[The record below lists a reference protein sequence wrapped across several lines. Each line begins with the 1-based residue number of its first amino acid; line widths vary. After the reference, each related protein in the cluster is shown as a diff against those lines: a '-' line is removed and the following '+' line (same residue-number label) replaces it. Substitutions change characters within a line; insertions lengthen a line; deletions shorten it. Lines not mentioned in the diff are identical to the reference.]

1 MFEEIKHI
9 KAGKKDLRSFGV
21 MIGIIFLLIA
31 GFLIYKDKESFQM
44 LLYIAGSFIG
54 LGLLI
59 PILLKPIYIL
69 WMAFAIILGWIMTR
83 LILSLLFYVIIT
95 PIGVILK
102 IIGKD
107 SLELKKQA
115 VKESYWN
122 QRDKNLEKNQN
133 YEKQF

>member
-107 SLELKKQA
+107 SLELKKQS

>member
-59 PILLKPIYIL
+59 QILLKPIYIL

-107 SLELKKQA
+107 SLELKKQS